1 MWKQCR
7 SFPDLFF
14 SVTEKLGEGFLVL
27 GTKHAQLVNSVLKK
41 EKVCIFRRTHI
52 RTDALVFE

>member
-1 MWKQCR
+1 MWKQCC
-7 SFPDLFF
+7 SFPDLFS

-41 EKVCIFRRTHI
+41 EKVGTFRRTHN
-52 RTDALVFE
+52 ALVFE